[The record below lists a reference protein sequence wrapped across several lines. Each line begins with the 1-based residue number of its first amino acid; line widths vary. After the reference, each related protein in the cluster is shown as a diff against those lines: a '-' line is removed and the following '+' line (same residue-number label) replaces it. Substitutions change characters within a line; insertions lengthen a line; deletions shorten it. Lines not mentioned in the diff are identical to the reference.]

1 MPFYGTLPG
10 IFTIKPER
18 SLFLYSSTY
27 IWAKV
32 LAHME
37 QKLTDTIV
45 TTWFDDTEVLE
56 LTDQKL
62 VLYSPTVFR
71 KDMIVS
77 RCETYIKDALKELFD
92 MDLELVVLDD
102 TEIEAYRSSKKK
114 PRFIEFNPQFTF
126 DNFIV
131 GNSNKFANAAA
142 VAVAE
147 KPADSYNPLFIY
159 GPSGVGKTHL
169 LYAIANEIHKHHPD
183 YNIVYI
189 KGDDFTNELVEAIRT
204 GKNVE
209 FRSKYRDA
217 DLLLMDDVQFI
228 AGRKQTQEEFFHT
241 FNTLYESKRQIV
253 LTSDRSP
260 KEMQLLDDRLQTRF
274 EWGLLV
280 DVQPPDFETRL
291 AIVKNKAAQWGSV
304 IDDDIAKYIAEN
316 VSSNVRQLEGAMNK
330 ILAYRD
336 LIGKEMDEE
345 SANRAVRDMLR
356 KSNEYIPTAASII
369 DEVSR
374 FFGIDEAVVKGP
386 SRSREAVTAR
396 QAAMYLVRRM
406 TNLSTPDIGREFG
419 GRDHTTVLHA
429 LEQVETKLQNDPGFA
444 QTIKDITI
452 NINSKK

>member
-1 MPFYGTLPG
+1 M
-10 IFTIKPER
+10 
-18 SLFLYSSTY
+18 YSSTY

-32 LAHME
+32 LGHME
-37 QKLTDTIV
+37 QQLTPAV
-45 TTWFDDTEVLE
+45 VSTWFDDTEVLE

-62 VLYSPTVFR
+62 VLFSPSTFR

-77 RCETYIKDALKELFD
+77 RCAVYIQEALKDLFD
-92 MDLELVVLDD
+92 MELELIVLDETQID
-102 TEIEAYRSSKKK
+102 AYRSRKKK

-131 GNSNKFANAAA
+131 GNSNRFANAAA

-169 LYAIANEIHKHHPD
+169 LYAIANEIHKAHPD

-189 KGDDFTNELVEAIRT
+189 KGDQFTNELINALRE
-204 GKNVE
+204 GKNNE
-209 FRSKYRDA
+209 FRLKYRGA
-217 DLLLMDDVQFI
+217 DLFLVDDIQFI
-228 AGRKQTQEEFFHT
+228 AGKDSTQEEFFHT